1 MQPLTL
7 TPKSRNAF
15 LADRFAIQPDEI
27 VSVYAS
33 ELSTLLI
40 SEENLQRQVAL
51 LQRKVDLLQSLL
63 DAKPQPIQHINLY
76 A

>member
-7 TPKSRNAF
+7 TPKSREAF
-15 LADRFAIQPDEI
+15 LADRFAIQPDEV
-27 VSVYAS
+27 VSVFAN

-40 SEENLQRQVAL
+40 SEESLQRQVAQ
-51 LQRKVDLLQSLL
+51 LQHKVELLQSLL
-63 DAKPQPIQHINLY
+63 DAKPQPIQHISLY

>member
-7 TPKSRNAF
+7 TPKSRETF
-15 LADRFAIQPDEI
+15 LADRFAIQPEEI
-27 VSVYAS
+27 VAVFAN

-40 SEENLQRQVAL
+40 SEESLQRQVAQ
-51 LQRKVDLLQSLL
+51 LQRKADLLQSLL